1 MTQIRGNNDKIV
13 ELQGLLQ
20 EKISESKVIS

>member
-20 EKISESKVIS
+20 EKISEYKVMS